1 MSKDLQRPLLAG
13 VLIAIILIFGGKKLP
28 ELVKGLGQGLKE
40 FKQAMN
46 SLDEESDISK

>member
-1 MSKDLQRPLLAG
+1 MGSIGPFELFI
-13 VLIAIILIFGGKKLP
+13 VFIAIILIFGGKKLP